1 MVVDSRSGDNQVI
14 VQWNG
19 EFDSVQMLW
28 LLLCS
33 LLLLVSLLPGC
44 LVLLTRGLRFQ
55 DTLVG
60 PAQGLRFAIAHT
72 MAWVLILF
80 SLAFGPSA
88 GTISGSGDAAAPS
101 GMEQMIR
108 EASQTEDLGHLFGRG
123 GVLGDLHF
131 AGFRN
136 LEVQGNSDEPHFA
149 SRRPHHSVSL
159 AAFLCLQL
167 SIYLCAVLTVVAV
180 ASTSRATPARILL
193 FSLIWGSLVYAP
205 AAHWVWGEGW
215 LGIRGAIDFG
225 GSLFMLIV
233 SGSVLGIL
241 RYCRDETTYPDQC
254 SPWVRWDGIIQHV
267 SAAAFLFG
275 YLMLMCSLSVPVS
288 QLRAVAFLNGIIAA
302 CGGFLVYG
310 VLQML
315 IPSRNRQQT
324 SVMGFLCGTISVA
337 AGCTVFDPQTA
348 LTCGVLGG
356 AAGFTVCAVAF
367 RFRLPMAYETALSAS
382 VAAVLAMLIMGISG
396 SSANG
401 VLHWNR
407 EPINSI
413 MHGETALLGIQAL
426 AVVCVLVYVFIASR
440 LLSSVFLRPA
450 R

>member
-1 MVVDSRSGDNQVI
+1 MI
-14 VQWNG
+14 VQWIG
-19 EFDSVQMLW
+19 EFDNVQMLW

-33 LLLLVSLLPGC
+33 WLLLVSLLPGC
-44 LVLLTRGLRFQ
+44 VVLLTRGLRFQ
-55 DTLVG
+55 ETLVV
-60 PAQGLRFAIAHT
+60 PAHWLRFAIVHT

-88 GTISGSGDAAAPS
+88 GKIPESGDAAAPS
-101 GMEQMIR
+101 GMEQMIS
-108 EASQTEDLGHLFGRG
+108 EASQTEDLRHLFGRG
-123 GVLGDLHF
+123 GFLGDLHF

-136 LEVQGNSDEPHFA
+136 LEVQGNSEEPLFA
-149 SRRPHHSVSL
+149 SRRPRHTVSL

-180 ASTSRATPARILL
+180 ASTSRATPARMLL
-193 FSLIWGSLVYAP
+193 FSLIWGSFVYAP
-205 AAHWVWGEGW
+205 AVHWVWGEGW

-241 RYCRDETTYPDQC
+241 CYCRDETTYPDQS
-254 SPWVRWDGIIQHV
+254 SPWVRWDGIILHA

-302 CGGFLVYG
+302 CGGFLIYAL
-310 VLQML
+310 LQML
-315 IPSRNRQQT
+315 IPGRTRQQT
-324 SVMGFLCGTISVA
+324 SVTGFLCGTISVA

-348 LTCGVLGG
+348 LTCGVLGS
-356 AAGFTVCAVAF
+356 AAGFMACAVAF
-367 RFRLPMAYETALSAS
+367 RFRLPMVYETPLSAS
-382 VAAVLAMLIMGISG
+382 VAAVLGMLILGICG
-396 SSANG
+396 SSVNG

-407 EPINSI
+407 EPINSV
-413 MHGETALLGIQAL
+413 MHGETALLGMQAL
-426 AVVCVLVYVFIASR
+426 AVVCILFYVFIASR

-450 R
+450 K